1 MSIGGNFNDWKY
13 LGKSEKYK
21 RVYVYQ
27 HKRNKNFMY
36 KASVLGINKFV
47 EDEREAARIVD
58 IKLMNSGKEPLNIFK
73 RKK

>member
-1 MSIGGNFNDWKY
+1 MSIGGNLNDWKY
-13 LGKSEKYK
+13 LGISKLYK

-58 IKLMNSGKEPLNIFK
+58 IKLMEAGKEPVNIFR